1 MIAMTDINSSV
12 VNIISSLRD
21 ELRDDLSGLR
31 SDVNH
36 LSVVVARVEGAI
48 ETVRAEKPGREEVST
63 IIHTAIDAC
72 PERRRMHDSGTHRR
86 PAADRTDMV
95 LKIVLGAIAVAGSAV
110 AIVAST

>member
-1 MIAMTDINSSV
+1 MSDINSSV
-12 VNIISSLRD
+12 VSIISSLRD

-72 PERRRMHDSGTHRR
+72 PERRRNHDSGTHKR
-86 PAADRTDMV
+86 PAGPSGDLV
-95 LKIVLGAIAVAGSAV
+95 LKIALGAITLASTAVAVILSR
-110 AIVAST
+110 